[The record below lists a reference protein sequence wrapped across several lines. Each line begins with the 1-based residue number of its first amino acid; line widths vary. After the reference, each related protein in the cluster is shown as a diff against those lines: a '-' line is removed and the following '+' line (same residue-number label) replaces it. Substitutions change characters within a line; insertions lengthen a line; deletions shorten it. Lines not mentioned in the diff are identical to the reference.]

1 MTPERKYLA
10 TVRSASQEFDVPL
23 PLILA
28 VIQTESHFQ
37 KNAVSTAGAE
47 GLMQLL
53 PETFSFLA
61 NEKLEEA
68 HESGDL
74 RDPVINVRYGT
85 YYLAYLHERF
95 GDWRTA
101 LAAYN
106 AGEGR
111 VAEWLSDPALSANG
125 QLHTIPFAETR
136 DYVQKVSTAY
146 AKYCKKYQ

>member
-1 MTPERKYLA
+1 M
-10 TVRSASQEFDVPL
+10 EFDVPT

-37 KNAVSTAGAE
+37 KNAVSSAGAE

-61 NEKLEEA
+61 NEKLKEM
-68 HESGDL
+68 HDESDL
-74 RDPVINVRYGT
+74 RDPIVNIRYGT
-85 YYLAYLHERF
+85 YYLAYLRERF
-95 GDWRTA
+95 GNWRTA

-111 VAEWLSDPALSANG
+111 IAEWLSDPALSANG
-125 QLHTIPFAETR
+125 ELLTIPFAETR
-136 DYVQKVSTAY
+136 DYVQKVSAAY